1 MKKTSLYQSHLA
13 IGAKMV
19 HFAGFEM
26 PMQYTGVVHE
36 HLAVR
41 HKVGIFDVSHMG
53 EILVSGPN
61 AIDLIQ
67 YVFSN
72 DAQHLD
78 VGQAQYGYMPNAK
91 GGIIDDLLVYRID
104 SQSYLLVVNAA
115 NIEKDWNWLL
125 THNKVFGAS
134 LKNQSDQWS
143 LIALQGPKATSV
155 LAKLTNT
162 DIGSIPFYRF
172 VYGKVAG
179 IDQVLISA
187 TGYTGSGGYELYI
200 PNEEAEKIWNSLIQ
214 NGAEPCGLAARNT
227 LRIEM
232 GYCLY
237 GNDID
242 DTTSPISAGLSW
254 CTALSKD
261 FVSKDQIEKQK
272 VNGVSKKRVGFIV
285 NERGIPRQ
293 SYSLVD
299 ENENDI
305 GIVTSGTQ
313 SPCLEKGIGIG
324 YVDREKAIVGNII
337 YVSIRN
343 KQVPATITSLPFYHA
358 E

>member
-26 PMQYTGVVHE
+26 PMQYTGVVNE

-134 LKNQSDQWS
+134 LQNQSDQWS
-143 LIALQGPKATSV
+143 LIALQGPQATSV

-187 TGYTGSGGYELYI
+187 TGYTGSGGYELYV
-200 PNEEAEKIWNSLIQ
+200 PNEGAEKIWNSLIQ

-272 VNGVSKKRVGFIV
+272 VDGVSKKRVGFIV

-293 SYSLVD
+293 TYGLVD
-299 ENENDI
+299 ESENDI
-305 GIVTSGTQ
+305 GVVTSGTQ

>member
-134 LKNQSDQWS
+134 LQNQSDQWS
-143 LIALQGPKATSV
+143 LIALQGPQATSV

-187 TGYTGSGGYELYI
+187 TGYTGSGGYELYV
-200 PNEEAEKIWNSLIQ
+200 PNEGAEKIWNSLIQ

-272 VNGVSKKRVGFIV
+272 VDGVSKKRVGFIV

-293 SYSLVD
+293 TYGLVD
-299 ENENDI
+299 ESENDI
-305 GIVTSGTQ
+305 GVVTSGTQ

>member
-134 LKNQSDQWS
+134 LQNQSDQWS
-143 LIALQGPKATSV
+143 LIALQGPQATSV

-293 SYSLVD
+293 SYGLID

>member
-1 MKKTSLYQSHLA
+1 MRKTSLFQSHLSL
-13 IGAKMV
+13 GAKMV

-26 PMQYTGVVHE
+26 PVQYTGVVRE

-41 HKVGIFDVSHMG
+41 HQVGLFDVSHMG
-53 EILVSGPN
+53 EFLVSGLQ

-72 DAQHLD
+72 DVERLD
-78 VGQAQYGYMPNAK
+78 IGQAQYGYMPNAK

-104 SQSYLLVVNAA
+104 NQSYLLVVNAA
-115 NIEKDWNWLL
+115 NIEKDWNWLV

-134 LKNQSDQWS
+134 LQNQSDQWS
-143 LIALQGPKATSV
+143 LLAVQGPQATSV
-155 LAKLTNT
+155 LEKLTDT
-162 DIGSIPFYRF
+162 DIGSIPFFRF
-172 VYGKVAG
+172 LQGKVAG

-187 TGYTGSGGYELYI
+187 TGYTGSGGYELFI
-200 PNEEAEKIWNSLIQ
+200 PNEGVEIIWNSLIQ
-214 NGAEPCGLAARNT
+214 NGAQPCGLAARNT
-227 LRIEM
+227 LRVEM

-242 DTTSPISAGLSW
+242 DTTSPLSAGLSW
-254 CTALSKD
+254 CTAFYKN
-261 FVSKDQIEKQK
+261 FVNKDQIEKLK
-272 VNGVSKKRVGFIV
+272 VTGIPQKRVGFIL

-293 SYSLVD
+293 GYLLVD
-299 ENENDI
+299 KSGDDI

-313 SPCLEKGIGIG
+313 SPSLEKGIGMG
-324 YVDREKAIVGNII
+324 YVDRDKAEIGNII
-337 YVSIRN
+337 FVVIRN
-343 KQVPATITSLPFYHA
+343 KQVPARITSLPFYHA

>member
-1 MKKTSLYQSHLA
+1 MKKTSLYKSHLA

-41 HKVGIFDVSHMG
+41 HKSGLFDVSHMG
-53 EILVSGPN
+53 EFLVSGPH

-72 DAQHLD
+72 DSRHLD

-91 GGIIDDLLVYRID
+91 GGIIDDLLVYRIG

-115 NIEKDWNWLL
+115 NIEKDWNWLV

-134 LKNQSDQWS
+134 LQNQSDQWS
-143 LIALQGPKATSV
+143 LIALQGPKATPV
-155 LAKLTNT
+155 LTKLTNT

-187 TGYTGSGGYELYI
+187 TGYTGSGGYELYV
-200 PNEEAEKIWNSLIQ
+200 PNEAAEKIWNSLIQ

-254 CTALSKD
+254 CTALAKD

-272 VNGVSKKRVGFIV
+272 VDGVSKKRVGFIL

-293 SYSLVD
+293 GYGLVD
-299 ENENDI
+299 ESENDI

-324 YVDREKAIVGNII
+324 YVDQEKAIVGNII

-343 KQVPATITSLPFYHA
+343 KQVPATISSLPFYHA

>member
-125 THNKVFGAS
+125 THNKLFGAS
-134 LKNQSDQWS
+134 LQNQSDQWS
-143 LIALQGPKATSV
+143 LIALQGPQATSV

-187 TGYTGSGGYELYI
+187 TGYTGSGGYELYV
-200 PNEEAEKIWNSLIQ
+200 PNEGAEKIWNSLIQ

-272 VNGVSKKRVGFIV
+272 VDGVSKKRVGFIV

>member
-26 PMQYTGVVHE
+26 PMQYTGVVNE

-143 LIALQGPKATSV
+143 LIALQGPQATSV

-187 TGYTGSGGYELYI
+187 TGYTGSGGYELYV
-200 PNEEAEKIWNSLIQ
+200 PNEGAEKIWNSLIQ

-272 VNGVSKKRVGFIV
+272 VDGVSKKRVGFIV

-293 SYSLVD
+293 TYGLVD
-299 ENENDI
+299 ESENDI

>member
-1 MKKTSLYQSHLA
+1 MKKTSLYKSHLA

-41 HKVGIFDVSHMG
+41 HKSGLFDVSHMG
-53 EILVSGPN
+53 EFLVSGPH

-104 SQSYLLVVNAA
+104 SKSYLLVVNAA
-115 NIEKDWNWLL
+115 NIEKDWNWLV

-134 LKNQSDQWS
+134 LQNQSDQWS
-143 LIALQGPKATSV
+143 LIALQGPQATSV

-187 TGYTGSGGYELYI
+187 TGYTGSGGYELYV
-200 PNEEAEKIWNSLIQ
+200 PNEGAEKIWNSLIQ

-261 FVSKDQIEKQK
+261 FVSKDEIEKQK
-272 VNGVSKKRVGFIV
+272 VDGVSKKRVGFILK
-285 NERGIPRQ
+285 ERGIPRQ
-293 SYSLVD
+293 GYGLVD
-299 ENENDI
+299 ESENDI

>member
-125 THNKVFGAS
+125 THNKLFGAS
-134 LKNQSDQWS
+134 LQNQSDQWS
-143 LIALQGPKATSV
+143 LIALQGPQATSV

-187 TGYTGSGGYELYI
+187 TGYTGSGGYELYV
-200 PNEEAEKIWNSLIQ
+200 PNEGAEKIWNSLIH

-272 VNGVSKKRVGFIV
+272 VDGVSKKRVGFIV

-293 SYSLVD
+293 TYGLVD
-299 ENENDI
+299 ESENDI

-324 YVDREKAIVGNII
+324 YVDLEKANVGNII

>member
-187 TGYTGSGGYELYI
+187 TGYTGSGGYELYV
-200 PNEEAEKIWNSLIQ
+200 PNEGAEKIWNSLIQ

-272 VNGVSKKRVGFIV
+272 VDGVSKKRVGFIV

-293 SYSLVD
+293 TYGLVD
-299 ENENDI
+299 ESENDI

>member
-1 MKKTSLYQSHLA
+1 MKKTSLYKSHLA

-41 HKVGIFDVSHMG
+41 HKSGLFDVSHMG
-53 EILVSGPN
+53 EFLVSGPN

-104 SQSYLLVVNAA
+104 SKSYLLVVNAA
-115 NIEKDWNWLL
+115 NIQKDWNWLV

-134 LKNQSDQWS
+134 LQNQSDQWS
-143 LIALQGPKATSV
+143 LIALQGPQATSV

-187 TGYTGSGGYELYI
+187 TGYTGSGGYELYF
-200 PNEEAEKIWNSLIQ
+200 PNEGAEKIWNSLIQ

-272 VNGVSKKRVGFIV
+272 VDGISKKRVGFILK
-285 NERGIPRQ
+285 ERGIPRQ
-293 SYSLVD
+293 GYGLVD
-299 ENENDI
+299 ESENDI

>member
-13 IGAKMV
+13 IGAKMA

-26 PMQYTGVVHE
+26 PMQYSGVVNE

-72 DAQHLD
+72 DAQNLD

-91 GGIIDDLLVYRID
+91 GGIIDDLLVYRTD

-134 LKNQSDQWS
+134 LQNQSDQWS
-143 LIALQGPKATSV
+143 LIALQGPQATSV

-187 TGYTGSGGYELYI
+187 TGYTGSGGYELYV
-200 PNEEAEKIWNSLIQ
+200 PNEGAEKIWNSLIQ

-261 FVSKDQIEKQK
+261 FVSKDQIEKQI

-293 SYSLVD
+293 SYGLVD
-299 ENENDI
+299 ANENDI

-358 E
+358 K

>member
-26 PMQYTGVVHE
+26 PMQYTGVVNE

-91 GGIIDDLLVYRID
+91 GGIIDDLLVYRTD

-134 LKNQSDQWS
+134 LQNQSDQWS
-143 LIALQGPKATSV
+143 LIALQGPQATSV

-187 TGYTGSGGYELYI
+187 TGYTGSGGYELYV
-200 PNEEAEKIWNSLIQ
+200 PNEGAEKIWNSLIQ

-272 VNGVSKKRVGFIV
+272 VDGVSKKRVGFIV

-293 SYSLVD
+293 TYGLVD
-299 ENENDI
+299 ESENDI

-358 E
+358 K

>member
-91 GGIIDDLLVYRID
+91 GAIIDDLLVYRID

-125 THNKVFGAS
+125 THNKLFGAS
-134 LKNQSDQWS
+134 LQNQSDQWS
-143 LIALQGPKATSV
+143 LIALQGPQATSV

-187 TGYTGSGGYELYI
+187 TGYTGSGGYELYV
-200 PNEEAEKIWNSLIQ
+200 PNEGAEKIWNSLIQ

-272 VNGVSKKRVGFIV
+272 VDGVSKKRVGFIV

-293 SYSLVD
+293 TYGLVD
-299 ENENDI
+299 ESENDI

>member
-1 MKKTSLYQSHLA
+1 MRKTPLYESHIAL
-13 IGAKMV
+13 GAKMV
-19 HFAGFEM
+19 PFAGFEM
-26 PMQYTGVVHE
+26 PVQYTGVVRE

-41 HKVGIFDVSHMG
+41 DQVGLFDVSHMG
-53 EILVSGPN
+53 ELTVRGPQ

-72 DAQHLD
+72 DVQNLD

-91 GGIIDDLLVYRID
+91 GGIVDDLLVYRID
-104 SQSYLLVVNAA
+104 NQSYLLVVNAG
-115 NIEKDWNWLL
+115 NIEKDWNWLV

-134 LKNQSDQWS
+134 LQNQSDQWS
-143 LIALQGPKATSV
+143 LLALQGPHATSV
-155 LAKLTNT
+155 LAKLTDT

-172 VYGKVAG
+172 DHGKVAG
-179 IDQVLISA
+179 VDQVLISA
-187 TGYTGSGGYELYI
+187 TGYTGSGGYELYV
-200 PNEEAEKIWNSLIQ
+200 PNEGAEKIWNSLIH

-254 CTALSKD
+254 CTALTKD
-261 FVSKDQIEKQK
+261 FVSKDQIEQQK
-272 VNGVSKKRVGFIV
+272 VSRISKMRVGFIL

-293 SYSLVD
+293 GYGLEDES
-299 ENENDI
+299 ENEI

-313 SPCLEKGIGIG
+313 SPCLKKGIGMG
-324 YVDREKAIVGNII
+324 YVDRDQAVVGNII
-337 YVSIRN
+337 YVVIRN
-343 KQVPATITSLPFYHA
+343 KQIPVTITSLPFYHA

>member
-26 PMQYTGVVHE
+26 PMQYTGVVNE

-91 GGIIDDLLVYRID
+91 GGIIDDLLVYRTD

-134 LKNQSDQWS
+134 LQNQSDQWS
-143 LIALQGPKATSV
+143 LIALQGPQATSV

-187 TGYTGSGGYELYI
+187 TGYTGSGGYELYV
-200 PNEEAEKIWNSLIQ
+200 PNEGAEKIWNSLIQ

-272 VNGVSKKRVGFIV
+272 VDGVSKKRVGFIV

-293 SYSLVD
+293 SYGLVD
-299 ENENDI
+299 ESENDI

>member
-1 MKKTSLYQSHLA
+1 MKKTPLYQSHMAL
-13 IGAKMV
+13 GAKMV
-19 HFAGFEM
+19 AFAGFEM
-26 PMQYTGVVHE
+26 PLHYTGVVRE

-41 HKVGIFDVSHMG
+41 HQVGLFDVSHMG
-53 EILVSGPN
+53 EFLVSGPH

-72 DAQHLD
+72 DAQLLD

-91 GGIIDDLLVYRID
+91 GGIIDDLLVYRIEN
-104 SQSYLLVVNAA
+104 QSYLLVVNAA
-115 NIEKDWNWLL
+115 NIEKDWNWLV

-134 LKNQSDQWS
+134 LQNQSDQLS
-143 LIALQGPKATSV
+143 LIALQGPQATSV
-155 LAKLTNT
+155 LAKLTNK
-162 DIGSIPFYRF
+162 DIGNIPFYRF
-172 VYGKVAG
+172 VYGKIAG
-179 IDQVLISA
+179 TDKVLISA
-187 TGYTGSGGYELYI
+187 TGYTGSGGYELYV
-200 PNEEAEKIWNSLIQ
+200 PNEGAEKIWSSLIQ

-293 SYSLVD
+293 TYGLVD
-299 ENENDI
+299 ESENDI

>member
-26 PMQYTGVVHE
+26 PMQYTGVVNE

-143 LIALQGPKATSV
+143 LIALQGPQATSV

-261 FVSKDQIEKQK
+261 FVSKDQIEKQI

-293 SYSLVD
+293 SYGLVD

-358 E
+358 K

>member
-19 HFAGFEM
+19 HFAGFEL
-26 PMQYTGVVHE
+26 PMQYTGVVNE

-72 DAQHLD
+72 DAQNLD

-104 SQSYLLVVNAA
+104 TQSYLLVVNAA

-125 THNKVFGAS
+125 THNKMFGAS

-143 LIALQGPKATSV
+143 LIALQGPQATSV

-187 TGYTGSGGYELYI
+187 TGYTGSGGYELYV
-200 PNEEAEKIWNSLIQ
+200 PNEGAEKIWNSLIQ

-261 FVSKDQIEKQK
+261 FVSKDQIEKQI

-293 SYSLVD
+293 SYGLVD

-337 YVSIRN
+337 YVSIRK

-358 E
+358 K

>member
-26 PMQYTGVVHE
+26 PMQYTGVVNE

-134 LKNQSDQWS
+134 LQNQSDQWS
-143 LIALQGPKATSV
+143 LIALQGPQATSV

-187 TGYTGSGGYELYI
+187 TGYTGSGGYELYV
-200 PNEEAEKIWNSLIQ
+200 PNEGAEKIWNSLIQ

-227 LRIEM
+227 LRIGM

-272 VNGVSKKRVGFIV
+272 VDGVSKKRVGFIV

-293 SYSLVD
+293 TYGLVD
-299 ENENDI
+299 ESENDI

-343 KQVPATITSLPFYHA
+343 KRVPATITSLPFYHA

>member
-41 HKVGIFDVSHMG
+41 QKVGIFDVSHMG

-134 LKNQSDQWS
+134 LQNQSDQWS
-143 LIALQGPKATSV
+143 LIALQGPQATSV

-187 TGYTGSGGYELYI
+187 TGYTGSGGYELYV
-200 PNEEAEKIWNSLIQ
+200 PNEGAEKIWNSLIQ

-254 CTALSKD
+254 CTALYKD
-261 FVSKDQIEKQK
+261 FVSKDEIEKQK
-272 VNGVSKKRVGFIV
+272 VDGVSKKRVGFILK
-285 NERGIPRQ
+285 ERGIPRRG
-293 SYSLVD
+293 YGLVD
-299 ENENDI
+299 ESENDI